1 MPEEWA
7 SRHPVAL
14 FCSGGR
20 GGLAVAC
27 RVVKVSPGT
36 GQCQVLG
43 QPHPS
48 LHRSA
53 QVALWWAEHHG
64 ERVAHWLGLRQQQA
78 AWAHVLG
85 GDHDVLVQLIDPAC
99 LLDKAGDSAG
109 AAMAVA
115 ALLAGLGGPGR
126 VKVRPRTAVTG
137 EVSASGHLLPVASIA
152 QKVKTA
158 FEAGCTRVVLPA
170 KNYDELDTAAWSA
183 SLQEYAQ
190 RAVVRAVDMLDVLR
204 YMIQGAVWPGG
215 TMKGGMGLT
224 HPSSAV
230 PAPVWPPASCLQTS
244 PAEDRRWPMT
254 RAAAPRWSC

>member
-7 SRHPVAL
+7 SHHPVAL

-20 GGLAVAC
+20 GGMAVGC
-27 RVVKVSPGT
+27 RVVKVWPGT

-48 LHRSA
+48 LNRSA

-64 ERVAHWLGLRQQQA
+64 ERVAHWLGLRQQQG
-78 AWAHVLG
+78 AWTHVLG
-85 GDHDVLVQLIDPAC
+85 GDHDLLVQLIDPAC
-99 LLDKAGDSAG
+99 LVDKAGDSAG

-137 EVSASGHLLPVASIA
+137 EVSASGHLLPVTSIA

-170 KNYDELDTAAWSA
+170 KNYDELDAAAWPA

-204 YMIQGAVWPGG
+204 FMIQGRVGPGG
-215 TMKGGMGLT
+215 TMNGGMGVT
-224 HPSSAV
+224 RPSCMLSAR
-230 PAPVWPPASCLQTS
+230 LS
-244 PAEDRRWPMT
+244 PACRLPQQRT
-254 RAAAPRWSC
+254 GFGR